1 MPKNDTAGTVFIRE
15 NTLLPGGLMIETEAV
30 LPGWRAVRD
39 CDGYR
44 LGRKIEEAKWNFF
57 YLAGDV
63 KVIVLGRQGP
73 ESLRKAVQH
82 IQAKPEAERFNSLEI
97 TGARSRWFMGIPFV
111 IVTAKFRH
119 LQQGLTLDRQQGL
132 TLDRANDFTR
142 KASAAPE
149 AAISEDK
156 YGTLVSSS

>member
-1 MPKNDTAGTVFIRE
+1 
-15 NTLLPGGLMIETEAV
+15 MIETEAV

-63 KVIVLGRQGP
+63 KVIVFGRQGP
-73 ESLRKAVQH
+73 ESLRKAVQR
-82 IQAKPEAERFNSLEI
+82 IQAKPEARRFNSLEI
-97 TGARSRWFMGIPFV
+97 TGSRSRWFMGIPFV

-119 LQQGLTLDRQQGL
+119 LQQGLTLDP
-132 TLDRANDFTR
+132 ANDCTLR
-142 KASAAPE
+142 KRVTP
-149 AAISEDK
+149 DK
-156 YGTLVSSS
+156 ELVENRARNFVPSV

>member
-1 MPKNDTAGTVFIRE
+1 MPTNETAGTVFIRE

-30 LPGWRAVRD
+30 LPGWRAVKD

-73 ESLRKAVQH
+73 ESLRKAVQR
-82 IQAKPEAERFNSLEI
+82 IQAKPEARRFNSLEI
-97 TGARSRWFMGIPFV
+97 TGSRSRWFMGIPFV
-111 IVTAKFRH
+111 VVTAKFRH
-119 LQQGLTLDRQQGL
+119 LQQGLALDP
-132 TLDRANDFTR
+132 ANDCTLGKRVTPDKELVENGARNFVP
-142 KASAAPE
+142 SA
-149 AAISEDK
+149 
-156 YGTLVSSS
+156 

>member
-1 MPKNDTAGTVFIRE
+1 MPTNDTAGTIFIRE

-73 ESLRKAVQH
+73 ESLRKAVQR
-82 IQAKPEAERFNSLEI
+82 IQAKPEAQKFNSLEI
-97 TGARSRWFMGIPFV
+97 TGSRSRWFMGIPFV

-119 LQQGLTLDRQQGL
+119 LQQGLALNP
-132 TLDRANDFTR
+132 ANDFTP
-142 KASAAPE
+142 KSPAAPE
-149 AAISEDK
+149 AAMVANK
-156 YGTLVSSS
+156 YGTLASSS